1 MLQAMG
7 LQRVGRD
14 LATKQHFFFF
24 SFPQQMQFYLDIGDL
39 KQIFKG
45 KFFERL
51 LFSLSG
57 NNYKNK

>member
-7 LQRVGRD
+7 LQIVGCD
-14 LATKQHFFFF
+14 LVTEQHFFF
-24 SFPQQMQFYLDIGDL
+24 PQQIQFYLDIGDL